1 MNNYDNVKEFESIEE
16 EIIYNQTDE
25 ARAFD
30 GVFIPSFIWLSKEFT
45 WTEKII
51 FIEIKSLTKKDGY
64 CVASNQYL
72 SKFCG
77 CSERTLSQTISLYKN
92 IGVIDI
98 VSFDGRRR
106 KIRINENYENIIKN
120 YRKPRLEDNTE
131 ESRKKCNSAGNKM
144 QPYNNRLYN
153 IENNKL
159 LSNSNKFELSNNSGS
174 DEPSVCSDT
183 FSVIENNNPAVP
195 SVYETTENKNNSACA
210 QNVSASSNNYVD
222 ETHNCVDTSVEQSE
236 LDEINALKK
245 FKSSQ
250 STKHKKGEKKKTD
263 NPFTRCLNVTN
274 SKTQY
279 NERVKNALYRFLQF
293 RIKCAHT
300 DETVWSSLLDS
311 LEDCIKDAP
320 TKDEGKLNILREKV
334 IMNSLQGS
342 YRKFFPLDAKS
353 ISTILNNTF
362 TDNNIINNGL
372 NNTSSNPIGPI
383 DSTKLAL
390 NPDGTPMIF

>member
-1 MNNYDNVKEFESIEE
+1 MDKKLSNDNYYQISGWMINELHLKGYHLHVFANIYQFSQDGESMFSGSIEYIRSWHSISKPTLIKILQDLIELGLIDKYDEYKGSTLKRSYFAKMDFIQILKNNADVTVKKLYCEKLEKISLKNKSHGKETLLCHGKETLPQYNNNY
-16 EIIYNQTDE
+16 
-25 ARAFD
+25 
-30 GVFIPSFIWLSKEFT
+30 
-45 WTEKII
+45 
-51 FIEIKSLTKKDGY
+51 
-64 CVASNQYL
+64 
-72 SKFCG
+72 
-77 CSERTLSQTISLYKN
+77 
-92 IGVIDI
+92 
-98 VSFDGRRR
+98 
-106 KIRINENYENIIKN
+106 
-120 YRKPRLEDNTE
+120 
-131 ESRKKCNSAGNKM
+131 
-144 QPYNNRLYN
+144 NN
-153 IENNKL
+153 NNKL

-183 FSVIENNNPAVP
+183 FSVIKNNNPAVP

-353 ISTILNNTF
+353 ISTVLNNTF